1 MDSLWTARNITPIDG
16 SSYEAIDSSISQ
28 ETFSCLKMFNMKC
41 RKNIRAEDDK
51 ERMNI
56 VNFIN
61 MYMYTNIYIYIYI
74 YIYFYNVYIYNI
86 YKYMDR

>member
-1 MDSLWTARNITPIDG
+1 
-16 SSYEAIDSSISQ
+16 
-28 ETFSCLKMFNMKC
+28 MKC

-61 MYMYTNIYIYIYI
+61 MYMYTNIYIYIY
-74 YIYFYNVYIYNI
+74 FDNVYIYNI

>member
-1 MDSLWTARNITPIDG
+1 
-16 SSYEAIDSSISQ
+16 
-28 ETFSCLKMFNMKC
+28 MKC

-74 YIYFYNVYIYNI
+74 FIMCIYIIYINI
-86 YKYMDR
+86 WIDR

>member
-1 MDSLWTARNITPIDG
+1 
-16 SSYEAIDSSISQ
+16 
-28 ETFSCLKMFNMKC
+28 MKC

-74 YIYFYNVYIYNI
+74 FIMYIYIIYINI
-86 YKYMDR
+86 WIDR

>member
-1 MDSLWTARNITPIDG
+1 
-16 SSYEAIDSSISQ
+16 
-28 ETFSCLKMFNMKC
+28 MKC

-74 YIYFYNVYIYNI
+74 FFYNVYIYNI

>member
-74 YIYFYNVYIYNI
+74 LIMYIYIIYINI
-86 YKYMDR
+86 WIDR

>member
-1 MDSLWTARNITPIDG
+1 
-16 SSYEAIDSSISQ
+16 
-28 ETFSCLKMFNMKC
+28 MKC
-41 RKNIRAEDDK
+41 GKNIRAEDDK

-61 MYMYTNIYIYIYI
+61 MYVYTNIYI